1 MCHANQE
8 CGWVFS
14 RSWRRLS
21 LPLLLL
27 IGAASS
33 LGAVTPQEAVR
44 DARARASACF
54 GRGAF
59 AAAIPDFEQAAQLAA
74 ANNLDQASEAAVRAD
89 DEQALCY
96 LFTGNFGAAEEAF
109 QSFVARHPQSA
120 RAAEAAVYLA
130 DCQRLGGRTRE
141 AIRSYT
147 QALQRFAFGPD
158 LLTDIEASL
167 AQCWLAEDDWGA
179 AREPL
184 LQALRH
190 APDRVR
196 RGHAATLLAT
206 AYLKTLSLDRLYPLI
221 PDLLQRDA
229 LAPRSLA
236 FNMAALEAGDSLFQ
250 DERYREALW
259 LHRLVFT
266 YEAMR
271 AQAEAYRDELQK
283 RIEQEQKAVREP
295 RRLLRLLEWAGE
307 TEVQLKALDANDNDT
322 VALDVRVARGYL
334 AVRRDREAREL
345 FLHLSATGDR
355 AEAEEALEQ
364 AFACAVRLPPWTR
377 AYAIGRQYM
386 DRYPAGSWYDEVT
399 LMLGQMHAREHHWA
413 EVDQLFGEA
422 LKTHPQRADAA
433 ECLFLRGY
441 AQVMEKQFDAAVTSL
456 RSLRTRFAGSALA
469 PGAIYW
475 CAMAQMFNG
484 HGEAAAQDFD
494 KLLAQG
500 PSASAYLADAAL
512 RRQACEALRARSGTT
527 NAWGLVAGPA
537 ATNTVRVMNSAM
549 PEAARTSAP
558 AGLASNDADA
568 GRAWLLRGAEAFRAG
583 HAREALDAA
592 VISVGLADKDLASFP
607 DALLLSA
614 RGYEAVAE
622 VDRARDVYGEVA
634 TLFLRTG
641 WAATASERLRL
652 IALPGRTQDEER
664 ASGVTNVLYAAGGAA
679 TNRLVASRPGTL
691 VAPPAATG
699 EDVPPPFPEKT
710 EALLF
715 APIEPEPAGAVASS
729 VVDDAAWIPFGSNCP
744 PLQTRPLIARVPAH
758 LALPEIRA
766 DARQVA
772 ATLLPAFQAVA
783 GDDAGGGVATNTAS
797 SNPVAR
803 VASTVTFFGIPAKG
817 ERLAILLDASRRLA
831 LPEMGGASGC
841 QRVKERVGQMLDDL
855 QDGTRFNVIVFDD
868 ACATM
873 APAMVPARHE
883 TRRQARQF
891 LRAFNTDG
899 HWGLTTGTYSGGDG
913 LAAGG
918 GATRLDLAIAAA
930 MKDGADAILII
941 SAGLPRV
948 QKAGAPPASQAAPL
962 DTRLWKLPDFIQHI
976 GLLSAAGRSPP
987 VIDCIGYQVDRESSA
1002 FLQQL
1007 AAAYKGHYRL
1017 MRATP

>member
-1 MCHANQE
+1 
-8 CGWVFS
+8 
-14 RSWRRLS
+14 
-21 LPLLLL
+21 
-27 IGAASS
+27 
-33 LGAVTPQEAVR
+33 
-44 DARARASACF
+44 
-54 GRGAF
+54 
-59 AAAIPDFEQAAQLAA
+59 
-74 ANNLDQASEAAVRAD
+74 
-89 DEQALCY
+89 
-96 LFTGNFGAAEEAF
+96 
-109 QSFVARHPQSA
+109 
-120 RAAEAAVYLA
+120 
-130 DCQRLGGRTRE
+130 
-141 AIRSYT
+141 
-147 QALQRFAFGPD
+147 
-158 LLTDIEASL
+158 
-167 AQCWLAEDDWGA
+167 
-179 AREPL
+179 
-184 LQALRH
+184 
-190 APDRVR
+190 VR

-206 AYLKTLSLDRLYPLI
+206 AYLKTLSLERLYPLI

-236 FNMAALEAGDSLFQ
+236 FNMAALEAADSLFQ

-266 YEAMR
+266 RAAMR

-307 TEVQLKALDANDNDT
+307 TEAQLKALDANDNDT
-322 VALDVRVARGYL
+322 VALEVRMARGYL
-334 AVRRDREAREL
+334 AVRREREAREL

-386 DRYPAGSWYDEVT
+386 DRYPDGSWYDEVT
-399 LMLGQMHAREHHWA
+399 LTLGQMHAREHHWA
-413 EVDQLFGEA
+413 EVDQLFDEA
-422 LKTHPQRADAA
+422 LKTHPPRADAD
-433 ECLFLRGY
+433 ECLILRGY
-441 AQVMEKQFDAAVTSL
+441 AQLMEKQFDAAVTSL
-456 RSLRTRFAGSALA
+456 RALRTRFAGSALV

-475 CAMAQMFNG
+475 CAMAQMLNG
-484 HGEAAAQDFD
+484 HDEAAAQDFD
-494 KLLAQG
+494 KLLALG

-512 RRQACEALRARSGTT
+512 RRQACAARRTQAGT

-537 ATNTVRVMNSAM
+537 ATNTVRVMNSVM
-549 PEAARTSAP
+549 PEAARASAP

-568 GRAWLLRGAEAFRAG
+568 GRTWLLRGAEAFRAG

-592 VISVGLADKDLASFP
+592 VMSVGLADKDLASFP

-622 VDRARDVYGEVA
+622 DDRARDVYGEVA
-634 TLFLRTG
+634 TLFPHTG

-652 IALPGRTQDEER
+652 IARPGRTQDEEP
-664 ASGVTNVLYAAGGAA
+664 ASGVTNVLHAAGGAA
-679 TNRLVASRPGTL
+679 TNGLFAPRPGML

-699 EDVPPPFPEKT
+699 NEMLPPFPEKT

-758 LALPEIRA
+758 LALPEIRI

-783 GDDAGGGVATNTAS
+783 GDDAGGDAATNTAS

-803 VASTVTFFGIPAKG
+803 VSSTVTFFGIPAKG

-868 ACATM
+868 ACTTM

-891 LRAFNTDG
+891 LRAFNTEG

-930 MKDGADAILII
+930 MKDGADTILII

-976 GLLSAAGRSPP
+976 ALLSAAGEHAGRPPP